1 MLCRGAD
8 FSGLIKPGARNR
20 VIVRQVQDYP
30 SFHIKRDDGTFGW
43 RRRAQA
49 FDEREM
55 TMKLVDMLLAVASS
69 AANLQVVTAVGAPAL
84 SGPLRNLEVGLPA
97 QPDEC
102 IVTNMNLVEGDVVSV
117 VSPGFLKGDAALEAL
132 RQDHVKM
139 LAAAQASV
147 AANVTALVT
156 LAERLGTGWR
166 DQEVKQRGQAQPLP
180 GPGG

>member
-1 MLCRGAD
+1 
-8 FSGLIKPGARNR
+8 
-20 VIVRQVQDYP
+20 VQDYP

-43 RRRAQA
+43 RHRAQT